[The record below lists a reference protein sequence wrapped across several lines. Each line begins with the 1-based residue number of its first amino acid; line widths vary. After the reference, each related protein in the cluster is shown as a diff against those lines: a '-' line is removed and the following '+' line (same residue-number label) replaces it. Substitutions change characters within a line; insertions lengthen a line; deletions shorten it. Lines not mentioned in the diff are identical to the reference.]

1 MLLLYILLLGALAA
15 FTAYTRNFQS
25 TVIGLGH
32 QIPTADASLMPWRQ
46 GARTIALVIAWPAAI
61 GLGMVFVAW
70 WKAVMLVVGAFLIL
84 VPLTG
89 SFTPR
94 PMSAHYLGRI
104 RADLAKRI
112 SRSAKNGRRD
122 AAKLQ
127 AILEQLE
134 ALSPNRRQSPPH
146 HPT

>member
-1 MLLLYILLLGALAA
+1 MLLLYILLLGVLAA

-94 PMSAHYLGRI
+94 PMSGHYLGRI

-112 SRSAKNGRRD
+112 SRGAKNGRRD

-146 HPT
+146 RPT